1 MVNNRWFKL
10 LVSFVLL
17 GSVVF
22 TSAATVADISS
33 GVASP
38 TLSNCQEA
46 VRRGAGTVLPSG
58 LSDRELC
65 SRLLQLQGDQSSAAG
80 LLAAIANRGGF
91 TVNLAAT
98 TWGDAGASRPLSLAQ
113 AAAQWRDAGAIRLQA
128 ADYITPGDDWMD
140 AGATRLQAAGYIT
153 PGDDWMDVGAGQR

>member
-1 MVNNRWFKL
+1 VVNNRWLQL
-10 LVSFVLL
+10 LVSFALL

-33 GVASP
+33 RVASP
-38 TLSNCQEA
+38 TLSICQEA

-65 SRLLQLQGDQSSAAG
+65 SRLPQLQGDQSSVAG
-80 LLAAIANRGGF
+80 LLAAIASQGGF
-91 TVNLAAT
+91 TVNLAT

-113 AAAQWRDAGAIRLQA
+113 TAAQWRDAGAIRLQA
-128 ADYITPGDDWMD
+128 AEYITPGDDWMD